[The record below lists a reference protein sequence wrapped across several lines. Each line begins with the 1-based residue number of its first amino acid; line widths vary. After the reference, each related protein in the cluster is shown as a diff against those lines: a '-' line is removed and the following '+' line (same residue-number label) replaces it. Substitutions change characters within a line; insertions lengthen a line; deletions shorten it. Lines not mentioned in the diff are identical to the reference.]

1 MSELIFVTSDSCEL
15 CKKGFKKVKI
25 FSYFTKIKQVNV
37 EDGYQEY
44 LLRIPVL
51 LKNNEVVDEGI
62 FSRIKIFKKLLFYI
76 SIGFD
81 SSLVTCCCSR
91 YSIILSATSIPLA
104 LSIPSKPG
112 DEFTSRT
119 KGPLSD

>member
-25 FSYFTKIKQVNV
+25 FSYFIKIKQVNV

-62 FSRIKIFKKLLFYI
+62 FSRIKIFKKLLF
-76 SIGFD
+76 
-81 SSLVTCCCSR
+81 
-91 YSIILSATSIPLA
+91 
-104 LSIPSKPG
+104 
-112 DEFTSRT
+112 
-119 KGPLSD
+119 

>member
-1 MSELIFVTSDSCEL
+1 MSELIFVTSDSSEL

-25 FSYFTKIKQVNV
+25 FSYFIKIKQVNV

-62 FSRIKIFKKLLFYI
+62 FSRIKIFKKLLF
-76 SIGFD
+76 
-81 SSLVTCCCSR
+81 
-91 YSIILSATSIPLA
+91 
-104 LSIPSKPG
+104 
-112 DEFTSRT
+112 
-119 KGPLSD
+119 

>member
-25 FSYFTKIKQVNV
+25 FSYFIKIKQVNV

-62 FSRIKIFKKLLFYI
+62 FSRITIFKKLLF
-76 SIGFD
+76 
-81 SSLVTCCCSR
+81 
-91 YSIILSATSIPLA
+91 
-104 LSIPSKPG
+104 
-112 DEFTSRT
+112 
-119 KGPLSD
+119 

>member
-25 FSYFTKIKQVNV
+25 FSYFIKIKQVNV

-51 LKNNEVVDEGI
+51 LNNNEVVDEG
-62 FSRIKIFKKLLFYI
+62 FLSRIKIFKKLLF
-76 SIGFD
+76 
-81 SSLVTCCCSR
+81 
-91 YSIILSATSIPLA
+91 
-104 LSIPSKPG
+104 
-112 DEFTSRT
+112 
-119 KGPLSD
+119 